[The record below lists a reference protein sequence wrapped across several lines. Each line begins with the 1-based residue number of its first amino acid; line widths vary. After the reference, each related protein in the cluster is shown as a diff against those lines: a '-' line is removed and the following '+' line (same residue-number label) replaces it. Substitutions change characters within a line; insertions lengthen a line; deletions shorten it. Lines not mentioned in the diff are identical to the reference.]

1 VRNIEE
7 RYNILKAEQKRRLS
21 DKMNNEREKYAIS
34 YEKHLQDLKQEEEM
48 QEAKTFKK
56 YEGYVSIMN
65 LSNFIS
71 PKIIIIVFYNE
82 RKTSQIKDQKKIR
95 K

>member
-1 VRNIEE
+1 MRNIEE
-7 RYNILKAEQKRRLS
+7 RYNILRAEQKRRLS

-34 YEKHLQDLKQEEEM
+34 YEKHLQDVKQEEEM

-71 PKIIIIVFYNE
+71 PKIIFIVFYNE
-82 RKTSQIKDQKKIR
+82 RKTS
-95 K
+95 

>member
-1 VRNIEE
+1 MRNIEE

>member
-1 VRNIEE
+1 MKNIEE
-7 RYNILKAEQKRRLS
+7 RYNILRAEQKRRLS

-71 PKIIIIVFYNE
+71 PKIILIVFYNE
-82 RKTSQIKDQKKIR
+82 RKTC
-95 K
+95 

>member
-1 VRNIEE
+1 VKNIEE
-7 RYNILKAEQKRRLS
+7 RYNILREEQKRRLS

-34 YEKHLQDLKQEEEM
+34 YEKHLQDVKQEEEM

-71 PKIIIIVFYNE
+71 PKIILIVFYNE
-82 RKTSQIKDQKKIR
+82 RKKS
-95 K
+95 